1 MKLKLIALFSVL
13 ALVLAACGSDDETVG
28 ETTPADAETTTTT
41 EAMEEEMED
50 VGTIVDVAVE
60 AGSFSTLVTAVQE
73 AGLVETLSSEGP
85 FTVFAPTDE
94 AFAALPEGLLD
105 TVLADTDLLTS
116 ILTYHVVAGEVPAA
130 DVVTLESAETVQGES
145 VTITVDD
152 GSVMVNQ
159 ANVSQT
165 DVDASNGIIHVI
177 DAVILPPS
185 VAEALAAADDAMD
198 EEESMNEAEDIIA
211 TATEAG
217 AFTTLL
223 TAIEAA
229 GLTDTLMG
237 DGPFTVF
244 APTDEAFAAV
254 DEETLN
260 GLLADPEALA
270 QVLLYHVVEGAVP
283 AADVVTLEAAT
294 TVQGSDVEISVE
306 GDAVILNGSANVVQT
321 DIETSNGIIH
331 VIDAVLLPPSS

>member
-1 MKLKLIALFSVL
+1 MRLKLIALFSVL
-13 ALVLAACGSDDETVG
+13 ALVLAACGTDDDAVDET
-28 ETTPADAETTTTT
+28 TTTVAETTTTT
-41 EAMEEEMED
+41 TTEAEIEEP
-50 VGTIVDVAVE
+50 GTIVDVAVE
-60 AGSFSTLVTAVQE
+60 AGFSTLVTAVE
-73 AGLVETLSSEGP
+73 AADLVGTLSSDGP

-105 TVLADTDLLTS
+105 SLLADTDLLTS
-116 ILTYHVVAGEVPAA
+116 VLTYHVVAGEVPAA

-152 GSVMVNQ
+152 GAVMVNQ
-159 ANVSQT
+159 ANVVQT
-165 DVDASNGIIHVI
+165 DVEASNGIIHVI

-185 VAEALAAADDAMD
+185 VAEALAAGDDAMD
-198 EEESMNEAEDIIA
+198 EEEAMGADIIA

-217 AFTTLL
+217 SFTTLL

-229 GLTDTLMG
+229 GLTEVLMG

-283 AADVVTLEAAT
+283 AADVVTLESAT
-294 TVQGSDVEISVE
+294 TAQGSDVEITID
-306 GDAVILNGSANVVQT
+306 GDTVVLNGSANVIQT

-331 VIDAVLLPPSS
+331 VIDAVLLPPSN

>member
-13 ALVLAACGSDDETVG
+13 ALVLAACGTDDESAD
-28 ETTPADAETTTTT
+28 ETTTTVADTTTTT
-41 EAMEEEMED
+41 EAEMEEA
-50 VGTIVDVAVE
+50 GTIVDVAVE
-60 AGSFSTLVTAVQE
+60 AGFSTLVTAVQE

-85 FTVFAPTDE
+85 FTVFAPTDD

-130 DVVTLESAETVQGES
+130 TVVTLDSAETLQGES

-159 ANVSQT
+159 ANVIQT

-185 VAEALAAADDAMD
+185 VADALAAADDAMD
-198 EEESMNEAEDIIA
+198 EEEAMDADIIA

-217 AFTTLL
+217 SFTTLL

-229 GLTDTLMG
+229 GLTETLMG

-283 AADVVTLEAAT
+283 AADVVTLESAT
-294 TVQGSDVEISVE
+294 TAQGSDVEITID
-306 GDAVILNGSANVVQT
+306 GDTVVLNGVANVVQT

>member
-13 ALVLAACGSDDETVG
+13 ALVLAACGADDETVG
-28 ETTPADAETTTTT
+28 ETTPVESDTTTTT
-41 EAMEEEMED
+41 EGMEETED
-50 VGTIVDVAVE
+50 VGTIVDVAVQS
-60 AGSFSTLVTAVQE
+60 GSFSTLVTALQE
-73 AGLVETLSSEGP
+73 AGLVDTLSSEGP
-85 FTVFAPTDE
+85 FTVFAPTDD
-94 AFAALPEGLLD
+94 AFEALPEGLLE
-105 TVLADTDLLTS
+105 TVLADSDLLTS
-116 ILTYHVVAGEVPAA
+116 ILTYHVVGGEVTAA
-130 DVVTLESAETVQGES
+130 DVVTIESAETVQGEALA
-145 VTITVDD
+145 ITVDD

-159 ANVSQT
+159 ANVVQT

-185 VAEALAAADDAMD
+185 VAEALAAEDDAMD
-198 EEESMNEAEDIIA
+198 EEEATDEAADIIT

-217 AFTTLL
+217 SFTTLL

-229 GLTDTLMG
+229 GLTETLMG
-237 DGPFTVF
+237 DGPYTVF

-270 QVLLYHVVEGAVP
+270 AVLLYHVVEGAVP
-283 AADVVTLEAAT
+283 AADVVTLESAT
-294 TVQGSDVEISVE
+294 TIQGSDVEIVVD
-306 GDAVILNGSANVVQT
+306 GDAVVLNGSSNVVQT

>member
-13 ALVLAACGSDDETVG
+13 ALVLAACGSDEETVG
-28 ETTPADAETTTTT
+28 ETTPALADTTTTT
-41 EAMEEEMED
+41 EAAEEMAR

-60 AGSFSTLVTAVQE
+60 AGSFSTLVTAIQA
-73 AGLVETLSSEGP
+73 AGLVDTLSSEGP
-85 FTVFAPTDE
+85 FTVFAPTDD

-116 ILTYHVVAGEVPAA
+116 ILNYHVVAGNVTAA
-130 DVVTLESAETVQGES
+130 DVVTLDSADTVQGEA

-152 GSVMVNQ
+152 GSVLVND
-159 ANVSQT
+159 ANVVQT
-165 DVDASNGIIHVI
+165 DVDASNGVIHVI
-177 DAVILPPS
+177 DAVLLPPS
-185 VAEALAAADDAMD
+185 VVDAFAAGDGATDA
-198 EEESMNEAEDIIA
+198 EESADIIA

-217 AFTTLL
+217 SFTTLL
-223 TAIEAA
+223 AAIEAA
-229 GLTDTLMG
+229 GLTETLTG

-254 DEETLN
+254 DEATLD
-260 GLLADPEALA
+260 GLLADPAALA

-283 AADVVTLEAAT
+283 AADVVTLESAT
-294 TVQGSDVEISVE
+294 TIQGSDVEIVVD
-306 GDAVILNGSANVVQT
+306 GDAVTLNGANVVQT
-321 DIETSNGIIH
+321 DITTSNGIIH

>member
-13 ALVLAACGSDDETVG
+13 ALVLAACGTDDDS
-28 ETTPADAETTTTT
+28 ADETTTTAAEATPTT
-41 EAMEEEMED
+41 EAMEEMEEA
-50 VGTIVDVAVE
+50 GTIVDVAVA

-73 AGLVETLSSEGP
+73 ADLVGTLSSEGP
-85 FTVFAPTDE
+85 FTVFAPTDD

-105 TVLADTDLLTS
+105 TILADNDLLTS

-130 DVVTLESAETVQGES
+130 AVVTLESAETVQGES

-152 GSVMVNQ
+152 GAVMVNQ
-159 ANVSQT
+159 ANVIQT
-165 DVDASNGIIHVI
+165 DIDASNGIIHVI

-185 VAEALAAADDAMD
+185 VAEALAAGDEEAMD
-198 EEESMNEAEDIIA
+198 EGADIIA

-217 AFTTLL
+217 SFTTLL

-229 GLTDTLMG
+229 GLTETLMG

-283 AADVVTLEAAT
+283 AADVVTLESAT
-294 TVQGSDVEISVE
+294 TIQGSDVGIAVE